1 VLRKKNKLSEEQ
13 LDEKVNVS
21 RQTAVNWESGE
32 ALPDIYKCKTISE
45 ILQVTLDQMSNNMS
59 EQEVYHLAP
68 NEKQYRGA
76 VKVRERVQIVIPKQA
91 REMYHIQPGDRLVI
105 LGEDATEGIAILKS
119 DGFLELADM
128 ISKAEPED
136 DLE

>member
-1 VLRKKNKLSEEQ
+1 
-13 LDEKVNVS
+13 
-21 RQTAVNWESGE
+21 
-32 ALPDIYKCKTISE
+32 
-45 ILQVTLDQMSNNMS
+45 MSNNMS
-59 EQEVYHLAP
+59 EEEANHLAP
-68 NEKQYRGA
+68 KGKQFFGV
-76 VKVRERVQIVIPKQA
+76 VKVGERGQVVIPKQA

>member
-1 VLRKKNKLSEEQ
+1 TLSE
-13 LDEKVNVS
+13 
-21 RQTAVNWESGE
+21 
-32 ALPDIYKCKTISE
+32 IF
-45 ILQVTLDQMSNNMS
+45 QVTLDQMPKNMS
-59 EQEVYHLAP
+59 EEEVNHLAA
-68 NEKQYRGA
+68 KGQQISGV
-76 VKVRERVQIVIPKQA
+76 VKVGERGQIVIPRQA